1 MKKACNATLQCLR
14 NVRFEIIQHVKNTK
28 LNTQTRDKSRTCFV
42 LPHLQLPTFMVE
54 SSFEHGKLVILGLE
68 VVCSDY
74 DVEASTLVERRGMK
88 VNHRL
93 SQGGRSIPYFSSQ
106 FFGRLF
112 LTPVEPLNL
121 SWTTAFRRR
130 WCFVDVGGW
139 GGACI
144 NVHVNLQ
151 MKYMLRF
158 GCRQV
163 HVFMGGVGWGG
174 IITSMALSFM
184 GHAAM
189 LLYVLLSYALID
201 HATVL
206 YVLLNFALM
215 GHATVLY
222 VPLSFALMG
231 YATVLYVLLNFA
243 LMGHAKHPSVTQ
255 YVLMSCWR
263 SSLQSP
269 DPKRFLEDLE
279 ALL

>member
-1 MKKACNATLQCLR
+1 MAAFPVGPEQVDKVQNAARMDIDPKRYQEAAMKKACNATLQCLR

-174 IITSMALSFM
+174 V
-184 GHAAM
+184 G
-189 LLYVLLSYALID
+189 
-201 HATVL
+201 
-206 YVLLNFALM
+206 
-215 GHATVLY
+215 
-222 VPLSFALMG
+222 
-231 YATVLYVLLNFA
+231 
-243 LMGHAKHPSVTQ
+243 
-255 YVLMSCWR
+255 
-263 SSLQSP
+263 
-269 DPKRFLEDLE
+269 
-279 ALL
+279 

>member
-1 MKKACNATLQCLR
+1 
-14 NVRFEIIQHVKNTK
+14 
-28 LNTQTRDKSRTCFV
+28 
-42 LPHLQLPTFMVE
+42 
-54 SSFEHGKLVILGLE
+54 
-68 VVCSDY
+68 
-74 DVEASTLVERRGMK
+74 
-88 VNHRL
+88 
-93 SQGGRSIPYFSSQ
+93 
-106 FFGRLF
+106 
-112 LTPVEPLNL
+112 
-121 SWTTAFRRR
+121 
-130 WCFVDVGGW
+130 
-139 GGACI
+139 
-144 NVHVNLQ
+144 
-151 MKYMLRF
+151 
-158 GCRQV
+158 
-163 HVFMGGVGWGG
+163 
-174 IITSMALSFM
+174 MALSFM